1 MDKVQMLIIVYYV
14 VIKGMVLNKGLSHL
28 DHLFQNFQMWHGN
41 FLKKARVEMLSDVCF
56 LFWIPYIIDKKH
68 A

>member
-14 VIKGMVLNKGLSHL
+14 VIKGMVLNKGL
-28 DHLFQNFQMWHGN
+28 WHGN
-41 FLKKARVEMLSDVCF
+41 FLKKARVEMLNDVCF